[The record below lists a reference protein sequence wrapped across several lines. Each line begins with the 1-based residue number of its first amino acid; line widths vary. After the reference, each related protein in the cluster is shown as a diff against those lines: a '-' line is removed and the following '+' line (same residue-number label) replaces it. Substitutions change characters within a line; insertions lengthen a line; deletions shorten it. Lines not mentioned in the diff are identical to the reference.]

1 MATAKEQALIQEIQ
15 KKYGTRIDL
24 QASPAVLLEI
34 IRTYKHQLEDIGGK
48 HSTIDTTIAVGIDD
62 GVGGGGGV
70 SGGGGVDSGGVGGDG
85 GGGGGGGV
93 STIAVGINAGGRFQ
107 RVDNEALL
115 REILTLKK
123 QLKDVQDKLGGKG
136 GTFRAR

>member
-1 MATAKEQALIQEIQ
+1 MATAKETALIQEIQ
-15 KKYGTRIDL
+15 KKYGTHIDL
-24 QASPAVLLEI
+24 NASPAVLLEI
-34 IRTYKHQLEDIGGK
+34 IRKFKHQLEDDDDD
-48 HSTIDTTIAVGIDD
+48 STIAVGIDS

-70 SGGGGVDSGGVGGDG
+70 SGGGGVDGGVGGD

-93 STIAVGINAGGRFQ
+93 STIAVGINSGRFQ

-123 QLKDVQDKLGGKG
+123 QMKDMHDKIDGKAGGLKG
-136 GTFRAR
+136 R

>member
-70 SGGGGVDSGGVGGDG
+70 SGGVGGDGGEG